1 MNTQSHISGKSP
13 HTPGGRSTF
22 AVVFQQP
29 KQLEV
34 SRLSLPE
41 PASDEVVVDIDW
53 SGISTGTERLLW
65 TGKMPM
71 FPGMGYPLVPGY
83 ESVGRVAMGCD
94 SGSLREGDMVFVPG
108 ASCYGEIRGLFG
120 GTASR
125 LIVPES
131 RAMKIQPQLAEKG
144 TLLALAATA
153 YHALKPT
160 PDAALPE
167 LIVGHG
173 VLGRLLAR
181 LVIALEG
188 KPPVVWETQERRRT
202 GATGYTLVDPQQDN
216 QNAYQTILDASGDSS
231 LLDTLISRLA
241 KGGEIILAGFYSQP
255 LQFAFPPAFMR
266 EARMRVA
273 AEWQPGDFEAVRS
286 LCESGALSLDGL
298 ITHELPADQ
307 AANAYQQAFEDSDCL
322 KMILNWKGMSSC

>member
-1 MNTQSHISGKSP
+1 MNDHDPSMQLSSHNPSGQCS
-13 HTPGGRSTF
+13 F

-34 SRLSLPE
+34 SEITLPE

-53 SGISTGTERLLW
+53 SGISTGTELLLW
-65 TGKMPM
+65 NGNMPM

-83 ESVGRVAMGCD
+83 ESVGRVARPSE

-131 RAMKIQPQLAEKG
+131 RALKIQPQLAEKG

-167 LIVGHG
+167 LIIGHG

-181 LVIALEG
+181 LVIALDG
-188 KPPVVWETQERRRT
+188 QPPVVWETQERRRD
-202 GATGYTLVDPQQDN
+202 GANGYSIIDPEEDSRTD
-216 QNAYQTILDASGDSS
+216 YHTILDASGDSG

-241 KGGEIILAGFYSQP
+241 KGGEIILAGFYAQP

-266 EARMRVA
+266 EARMRIA
-273 AEWQPGDFEAVRS
+273 AEWQPQDFDAVRS
-286 LCESGALSLDGL
+286 LCESGRLSLDGL
-298 ITHELPADQ
+298 ITHELPAKQ
-307 AANAYQQAFEDSDCL
+307 AANAYHQAFEDSDCL